1 MLYHWQLTFNRTMKI
16 KILAYTFLGG
26 KKEYLKE
33 FKDKTD
39 LDKHISFITNGDSL
53 FRDVQY
59 TYKDKDYRVFNKKRN
74 DSNYVSNYRK
84 AQADNRTKLFRKHS
98 IITSMNV
105 TDNMRNKY
113 KEFLKSAILSE
124 KDIKSAKLILNE
136 TSLKESHIGILND
149 LVDKSR
155 RFKSEQKK
163 NKI

>member
-1 MLYHWQLTFNRTMKI
+1 MKI

-39 LDKHISFITNGDSL
+39 LDKHISFITNEDSL

-59 TYKDKDYRVFNKKRN
+59 TYKDEDYRVFNKKRN
-74 DSNYVSNYRK
+74 DSNYVAKYRK
-84 AQADNRTKLFRKHS
+84 TQEDNRTKLFSKHS
-98 IITSMNV
+98 IITSINV

-113 KEFLKSAILSE
+113 KEFLKTAILSE
-124 KDIKSAKLILNE
+124 KDIKSARLILNE
-136 TSLKESHIGILND
+136 SSLKESHIVVLNA

-155 RFKSEQKK
+155 RFKSKQNKK
-163 NKI
+163 

>member
-1 MLYHWQLTFNRTMKI
+1 MKI

-39 LDKHISFITNGDSL
+39 LDKHISFITNEDSL

-59 TYKDKDYRVFNKKRN
+59 TYKVKDYRVFNKKRN
-74 DSNYVSNYRK
+74 DSDYVSKYRK
-84 AQADNRTKLFRKHS
+84 TQAENRAKLFKKNS
-98 IITSMNV
+98 IITSMHV

-113 KEFLKSAILSE
+113 KEFLKTAILSE
-124 KDIKSAKLILNE
+124 KDIKSARLILNE
-136 TSLKESHIGILND
+136 SSLKESHIVVLNA

-155 RFKSEQKK
+155 RFKSKQNKK
-163 NKI
+163 

>member
-26 KKEYLKE
+26 RKEYLKE
-33 FKDKTD
+33 FKDKTE
-39 LDKHISFITNGDSL
+39 LDKHISFITNEDSL

-59 TYKDKDYRVFNKKRN
+59 TYKDKDYRIFNKKRN
-74 DSNYVSNYRK
+74 DNDYVSKYRK
-84 AQADNRTKLFRKHS
+84 AQADNRAKLFGKNS

-113 KEFLKSAILSE
+113 KEFLKTAILSE

-136 TSLKESHIGILND
+136 TSLQESHIIILNS

-155 RFKSEQKK
+155 RFKSEQNKK
-163 NKI
+163 

>member
-1 MLYHWQLTFNRTMKI
+1 MKI

-26 KKEYLKE
+26 RKEYLKE
-33 FKDKTD
+33 FKDKTE
-39 LDKHISFITNGDSL
+39 LDKHISFITNEDSL

-59 TYKDKDYRVFNKKRN
+59 TYKDKDYRIFNKKRN
-74 DSNYVSNYRK
+74 DSDYVSKYRK
-84 AQADNRTKLFRKHS
+84 AQADNRAKLFGKNS

-113 KEFLKSAILSE
+113 KEFLKTAILSE

-136 TSLKESHIGILND
+136 TSLKESHIIILNS

-155 RFKSEQKK
+155 RFKSEQNKK
-163 NKI
+163 

>member
-1 MLYHWQLTFNRTMKI
+1 MVLYSSSPIQNLLS
-16 KILAYTFLGG
+16 LALNYVFLN
-26 KKEYLKE
+26 LLLLSTKE

-39 LDKHISFITNGDSL
+39 LDKHINFITNEDSL

-74 DSNYVSNYRK
+74 DKDYVSKYRK
-84 AQADNRTKLFRKHS
+84 AQADIKSKLFGKHS

-113 KEFLKSAILSE
+113 KEFLKTAILSE

-136 TSLKESHIGILND
+136 TSLKENHIFILNA

-155 RFKSEQKK
+155 KFKKQ
-163 NKI
+163 

>member
-1 MLYHWQLTFNRTMKI
+1 MKI

-39 LDKHISFITNGDSL
+39 LDKHISFITNEDSL

-74 DSNYVSNYRK
+74 DSEYVAKYRK
-84 AQADNRTKLFRKHS
+84 TQAENRTKLFRKDS

-113 KEFLKSAILSE
+113 KEFLKTAILSE

-136 TSLKESHIGILND
+136 TSLKETHISILNG

-163 NKI
+163 R

>member
-26 KKEYLKE
+26 RKEYLKE

-39 LDKHISFITNGDSL
+39 LDKHISIITNEDSL

-74 DSNYVSNYRK
+74 DSDYVSKYRK
-84 AQADNRTKLFRKHS
+84 TQADIRAKLFGKHS

-113 KEFLKSAILSE
+113 KEFLKTAILSE

-136 TSLKESHIGILND
+136 TSLKESHIIILNS

-155 RFKSEQKK
+155 RFKSEQNKK
-163 NKI
+163 

>member
-26 KKEYLKE
+26 RKEYLKE
-33 FKDKTD
+33 FKDKTE
-39 LDKHISFITNGDSL
+39 LDKHISFITNEDSL

-59 TYKDKDYRVFNKKRN
+59 TYKDKDYRIFNKKRN
-74 DSNYVSNYRK
+74 DSDYVSKYRK
-84 AQADNRTKLFRKHS
+84 AQADNRAKLFGKNS

-113 KEFLKSAILSE
+113 KEFLKTAILSE

-136 TSLKESHIGILND
+136 TYLKESHIIILNS

-155 RFKSEQKK
+155 RFKSEQNKK
-163 NKI
+163 

>member
-26 KKEYLKE
+26 RKEYLKE
-33 FKDKTD
+33 FEDKTD
-39 LDKHISFITNGDSL
+39 LDKHINFITNEDSL

-74 DSNYVSNYRK
+74 DSDYVSKYRK
-84 AQADNRTKLFRKHS
+84 TQADNRTKLFRKDS

-113 KEFLKSAILSE
+113 KEFLKTAILSE
-124 KDIKSAKLILNE
+124 KDIKSAKLILNQS
-136 TSLKESHIGILND
+136 SLKENHIFILNS

-155 RFKSEQKK
+155 RFKKT
-163 NKI
+163 

>member
-1 MLYHWQLTFNRTMKI
+1 MKI

-39 LDKHISFITNGDSL
+39 LDKHISFITNEDSL

-74 DSNYVSNYRK
+74 DSDYVSKYRK
-84 AQADNRTKLFRKHS
+84 TQAENRAKLFKKNS
-98 IITSMNV
+98 IITSMHV

-113 KEFLKSAILSE
+113 KEFLKTAILSE
-124 KDIKSAKLILNE
+124 KDIKSARLILNE
-136 TSLKESHIGILND
+136 SSLKESHIVVLNA

-155 RFKSEQKK
+155 RFKSKQNKK
-163 NKI
+163 

>member
-1 MLYHWQLTFNRTMKI
+1 MKI

-39 LDKHISFITNGDSL
+39 LDKHISFITNEDSL

-59 TYKDKDYRVFNKKRN
+59 TYKDIDYRLFNKKRN
-74 DSNYVSNYRK
+74 DSDYVSKYRK
-84 AQADNRTKLFRKHS
+84 TQADNRAKLFKKNS
-98 IITSMNV
+98 IITSMHV

-113 KEFLKSAILSE
+113 KEFLKTAILSE
-124 KDIKSAKLILNE
+124 KDIKSARLILNE
-136 TSLKESHIGILND
+136 SSLKESHIVVLNA

-155 RFKSEQKK
+155 RFKSKQNKK
-163 NKI
+163 

>member
-1 MLYHWQLTFNRTMKI
+1 MKI

-74 DSNYVSNYRK
+74 DSNYVSKYRK
-84 AQADNRTKLFRKHS
+84 TQADNRAKLFRKHS

-113 KEFLKSAILSE
+113 KEFLKTAILSE

-136 TSLKESHIGILND
+136 TSLKESHIIILNS

-155 RFKSEQKK
+155 RFKSEQNKK
-163 NKI
+163 

>member
-1 MLYHWQLTFNRTMKI
+1 MKI

-74 DSNYVSNYRK
+74 DSDYVSKYRK
-84 AQADNRTKLFRKHS
+84 TQADIRTKLFGKHS

-113 KEFLKSAILSE
+113 KEFLKTAILSE

-136 TSLKESHIGILND
+136 TSLKESHIIILNS

-155 RFKSEQKK
+155 RFKREQNKK
-163 NKI
+163 

>member
-1 MLYHWQLTFNRTMKI
+1 MKI

-33 FKDKTD
+33 FKDKAD
-39 LDKHISFITNGDSL
+39 LDKHISFITNEDSL

-74 DSNYVSNYRK
+74 DNDYVSKYRK
-84 AQADNRTKLFRKHS
+84 AQADNRAKLFGKNS

-113 KEFLKSAILSE
+113 KEFLKTAILSE

-136 TSLKESHIGILND
+136 TSLKESHIIILNS

-155 RFKSEQKK
+155 RFKSEQNKK
-163 NKI
+163 

>member
-1 MLYHWQLTFNRTMKI
+1 MKI

-26 KKEYLKE
+26 RKEYLKE
-33 FKDKTD
+33 FKDKTE
-39 LDKHISFITNGDSL
+39 LDKHISFITNEDSL

-59 TYKDKDYRVFNKKRN
+59 TYKDKDYRIFNKKRN
-74 DSNYVSNYRK
+74 DNDYVSKYRK
-84 AQADNRTKLFRKHS
+84 AQADNRAKLFGKNS

-113 KEFLKSAILSE
+113 KEFLKTAILSE

-136 TSLKESHIGILND
+136 TSLKESHIIILNS

-155 RFKSEQKK
+155 RFKSEQNKK
-163 NKI
+163 

>member
-1 MLYHWQLTFNRTMKI
+1 MKI

-39 LDKHISFITNGDSL
+39 LDNHISFITNEDSL

-74 DSNYVSNYRK
+74 DSEYVAKYRK
-84 AQADNRTKLFRKHS
+84 TQAEKRTKLFRKDS

-113 KEFLKSAILSE
+113 KEFLKTAILSE

-136 TSLKESHIGILND
+136 TSLKETHIGILNA

-163 NKI
+163 R

>member
-26 KKEYLKE
+26 RKEYLKE
-33 FKDKTD
+33 FKDKTE
-39 LDKHISFITNGDSL
+39 LDKHISFITNEDSL

-59 TYKDKDYRVFNKKRN
+59 TYKDKDYRIFNKKRN
-74 DSNYVSNYRK
+74 DNDYVSKYRK
-84 AQADNRTKLFRKHS
+84 AQADNRAKLFGKNS

-113 KEFLKSAILSE
+113 KEFLKTAILSE

-136 TSLKESHIGILND
+136 TSLKESHIIILNS

-155 RFKSEQKK
+155 RFKSEQNKK
-163 NKI
+163 

>member
-1 MLYHWQLTFNRTMKI
+1 MKI

-26 KKEYLKE
+26 KKEYQKE

-39 LDKHISFITNGDSL
+39 LDKHISFVTNEDSL

-74 DSNYVSNYRK
+74 DSDYVAKYRK
-84 AQADNRTKLFRKHS
+84 TQADNRAKLFRKNS

-113 KEFLKSAILSE
+113 KEFLKTAILSE

-136 TSLKESHIGILND
+136 TSLKENHIGVLNA

-155 RFKSEQKK
+155 RFKSGQKK
-163 NKI
+163 DKI